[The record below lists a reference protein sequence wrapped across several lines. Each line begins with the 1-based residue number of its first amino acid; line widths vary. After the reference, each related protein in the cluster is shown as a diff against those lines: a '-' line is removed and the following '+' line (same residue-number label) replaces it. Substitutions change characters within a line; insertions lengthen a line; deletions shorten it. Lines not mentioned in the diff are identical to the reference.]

1 MCSCRWHLDQ
11 HTSYIR
17 CLLHPLHSSL
27 STQSPLCSF
36 KDDPPFHTDLLADR
50 HWWIDR
56 PTLLIGFLLLFFLFF
71 FFLFPPL
78 CSNTQTHKQTQIP
91 AAPVMPVT
99 FLISSELLS
108 MPAVKRFSVSYAR
121 HPTNGMSAFFFDT
134 PPVLLLSCMTVL
146 WENIFYVF
154 CFGRCDVWLHYLHHL
169 RFLGFF
175 CFSSSAHLRCLG
187 FVLFLLMLSALHL

>member
-1 MCSCRWHLDQ
+1 MNRQANSANRF
-11 HTSYIR
+11 
-17 CLLHPLHSSL
+17 
-27 STQSPLCSF
+27 SPSF
-36 KDDPPFHTDLLADR
+36 
-50 HWWIDR
+50 
-56 PTLLIGFLLLFFLFF
+56 FFLFF

-91 AAPVMPVT
+91 AAPIMPVT

>member
-1 MCSCRWHLDQ
+1 MNRQANSANRF
-11 HTSYIR
+11 
-17 CLLHPLHSSL
+17 
-27 STQSPLCSF
+27 SPSF
-36 KDDPPFHTDLLADR
+36 
-50 HWWIDR
+50 
-56 PTLLIGFLLLFFLFF
+56 FF
-71 FFLFPPL
+71 FFLSPPL

-169 RFLGFF
+169 RFLVWFFLFLFQRTPSVFGF
-175 CFSSSAHLRCLG
+175 CFVFYLCCQPFTSNITCSACKCFHLQSCCSQDG
-187 FVLFLLMLSALHL
+187 

>member
-11 HTSYIR
+11 HTSYVR
-17 CLLHPLHSSL
+17 CVLHPLHSSL

-56 PTLLIGFLLLFFLFF
+56 PTLLICFLLLF

-121 HPTNGMSAFFFDT
+121 HPTNGMSAFFFST
-134 PPVLLLSCMTVL
+134 LLQ
-146 WENIFYVF
+146 
-154 CFGRCDVWLHYLHHL
+154 
-169 RFLGFF
+169 
-175 CFSSSAHLRCLG
+175 FSSYLAWPFCGKTFSMFSVLG
-187 FVLFLLMLSALHL
+187 GVTCGYITYIISDF